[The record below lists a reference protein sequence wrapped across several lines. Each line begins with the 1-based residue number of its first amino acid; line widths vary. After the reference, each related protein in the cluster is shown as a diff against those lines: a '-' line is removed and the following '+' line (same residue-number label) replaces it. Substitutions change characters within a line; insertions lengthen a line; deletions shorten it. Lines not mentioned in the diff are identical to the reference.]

1 MKLLLDQNLSPRL
14 ADKLQALYPDSTHV
28 RNVGIHDSPDQAV
41 WLYAA
46 SHGFTIVSKDSDFHH
61 WSFLRGAPPKVI
73 WIKRGNCSTY
83 EIERLLRER
92 HLDVEAFGS
101 DAESTFLILS

>member
-41 WLYAA
+41 WQYAA
-46 SHGFTIVSKDSDFHH
+46 SHGFSIVSKDSDFHH
-61 WSFLRGAPPKVI
+61 WSFMRGAPPKVI
-73 WIKRGNCSTY
+73 WIQRGNCSTE
-83 EIERLLRER
+83 EIEALLRER
-92 HLDVEAFGS
+92 RPDIEAFGS
-101 DAESTFLILS
+101 EPEAAFLILS